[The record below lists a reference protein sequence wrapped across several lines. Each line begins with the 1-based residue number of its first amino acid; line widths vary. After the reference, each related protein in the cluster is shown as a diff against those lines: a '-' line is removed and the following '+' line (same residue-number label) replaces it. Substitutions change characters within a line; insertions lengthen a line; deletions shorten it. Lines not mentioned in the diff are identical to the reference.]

1 MACRTVERDSRAV
14 CTELAQCDAIAPGW
28 SDAGREGA
36 GPRAMGAVC
45 RHAEPAHGAG
55 AAVQERDRGRCN
67 AVDSVGSGL
76 RQHQRIAG
84 AAPTGRLLLKDAAP
98 EQIVDVAQG
107 GIGRCLGDRRPF
119 GVVQLALEASS
130 RRLTTLRWRSF
141 MGWPATD

>member
-14 CTELAQCDAIAPGW
+14 YTELAQCDAIAPGW

-76 RQHQRIAG
+76 RQPQRIAG
-84 AAPTGRLLLKDAAP
+84 AADRKSVVKGKRGTVRGDPGGRRIIKKKK
-98 EQIVDVAQG
+98 
-107 GIGRCLGDRRPF
+107 
-119 GVVQLALEASS
+119 
-130 RRLTTLRWRSF
+130 
-141 MGWPATD
+141 

>member
-67 AVDSVGSGL
+67 AVDSVGKSEEHTSEL
-76 RQHQRIAG
+76 QYIMRISYAVFC
-84 AAPTGRLLLKDAAP
+84 LKK
-98 EQIVDVAQG
+98 
-107 GIGRCLGDRRPF
+107 
-119 GVVQLALEASS
+119 
-130 RRLTTLRWRSF
+130 TKN
-141 MGWPATD
+141 MN